1 MSIESSDVQALDILA
16 APKALAVRLIRRIAY
31 FEDGGAGT
39 NRGPTVSV
47 AQGRQ
52 KVIVVS
58 SLAPDARNPTRR
70 LVEETTE
77 MEKAVWWVNID
88 AAEQEPRK
96 RRLEG
101 EIHLDRDM
109 PASCDF
115 PLFKISVSDC
125 QVFYVL
131 QHIY

>member
-1 MSIESSDVQALDILA
+1 MSIESSDVQTLDVLA
-16 APKALAVRLIRRIAY
+16 APKALAVRLMRRIAY
-31 FEDGGAGT
+31 FEDGGAGAHC
-39 NRGPTVSV
+39 GPTVSV
-47 AQGRQ
+47 AQGKQ

-58 SLAPDARNPTRR
+58 SPAPDARNPTRR

-88 AAEQEPRK
+88 TAEQEPHK

-115 PLFKISVSDC
+115 PLFKISVSN
-125 QVFYVL
+125 
-131 QHIY
+131 